1 MASKEFKAEYR
12 ELHKGEYNI
21 YLPDNKNPNS
31 PLLIYLHGY
40 YGEYNTPEFMEKE
53 LPEDLINNSLNSDFI
68 LACPLCPSDFFWR
81 THFVITFLD
90 YLKDEY
96 KLDQSKIFL
105 TGHSMGGFGTWS
117 TAHEYPNKFTAIA
130 PVSGGVSEINQ
141 YQAERIKNLPI
152 WCFHNKGDEIVP
164 PSSTE
169 VMINTINSIGGKGKL
184 TIYDIDDHNAY
195 ITYKNKELFEWF
207 KSID

>member
-1 MASKEFKAEYR
+1 MASNEFKAEYR

-90 YLKDEY
+90 YLKDEK
-96 KLDQSKIFL
+96 KLLLIKPNLFMNILKIILSTIIMSLILWFFLDYFSQSLEYTDKFNAIF
-105 TGHSMGGFGTWS
+105 
-117 TAHEYPNKFTAIA
+117 

-169 VMINTINSIGGKGKL
+169 VMINTINSIGGKAKL
-184 TIYDIDDHNAY
+184 TI
-195 ITYKNKELFEWF
+195 
-207 KSID
+207 

>member
-1 MASKEFKAEYR
+1 MALNEFKAEYR

-21 YLPDNKNPNS
+21 YLPDNKNRNS

-40 YGEYNTPEFMEKE
+40 YGEYNTPEFMVKE
-53 LPEDLINNSLNSDFI
+53 LPQELINNSLNSDFI

-164 PSSTE
+164 PNSTE
-169 VMINTINSIGGKGKL
+169 VMVNSINSIGGHAKL

-207 KSID
+207 NSID

>member
-96 KLDQSKIFL
+96 KLDQSKIYL
-105 TGHSMGGFGTWS
+105 TGHSMGGFW
-117 TAHEYPNKFTAIA
+117 
-130 PVSGGVSEINQ
+130 
-141 YQAERIKNLPI
+141 NL
-152 WCFHNKGDEIVP
+152 VYR
-164 PSSTE
+164 S
-169 VMINTINSIGGKGKL
+169 
-184 TIYDIDDHNAY
+184 
-195 ITYKNKELFEWF
+195 
-207 KSID
+207 

>member
-1 MASKEFKAEYR
+1 M
-12 ELHKGEYNI
+12 
-21 YLPDNKNPNS
+21 
-31 PLLIYLHGY
+31 LIYLHGY

-53 LPEDLINNSLNSDFI
+53 LPEDLINNSLNFDFI

-164 PSSTE
+164 PNSTE
-169 VMINTINSIGGKGKL
+169 VMINIINSIGGKAKL

>member
-68 LACPLCPSDFFWR
+68 LACPLCPSYFFWR

-96 KLDQSKIFL
+96 KLDQSKIF
-105 TGHSMGGFGTWS
+105 SRV
-117 TAHEYPNKFTAIA
+117 IA
-130 PVSGGVSEINQ
+130 WEDSELGLPHMSIPTNLLLLHQYLEVYRRLIN
-141 YQAERIKNLPI
+141 IKQ
-152 WCFHNKGDEIVP
+152 KG
-164 PSSTE
+164 
-169 VMINTINSIGGKGKL
+169 
-184 TIYDIDDHNAY
+184 
-195 ITYKNKELFEWF
+195 
-207 KSID
+207 